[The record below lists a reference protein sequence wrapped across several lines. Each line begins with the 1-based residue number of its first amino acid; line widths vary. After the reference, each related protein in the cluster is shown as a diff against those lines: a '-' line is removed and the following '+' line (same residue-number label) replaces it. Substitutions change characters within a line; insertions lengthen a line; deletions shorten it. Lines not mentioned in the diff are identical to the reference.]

1 MAWGGQGG
9 RTGPAH
15 EPGGKGKRQR
25 TRTEAMLTCSVDFA
39 HCIKMA
45 VIDYKAAFPNKFVIL
60 LVQLCNMR
68 HSRQ

>member
-15 EPGGKGKRQR
+15 EPGGKGKCRR

-39 HCIKMA
+39 QYQAGSDRLEGGFSKRICYVACAA
-45 VIDYKAAFPNKFVIL
+45 VQHL
-60 LVQLCNMR
+60 T
-68 HSRQ
+68 